1 MFSFFSKKKKEEEK
15 GKKSQQAEAKNGFEI
30 SFPARRRDVCG
41 PVKSTLERAC
51 RRPSSRTSLVSNIDK
66 SPD

>member
-30 SFPARRRDVCG
+30 SFPARPFCG